1 MHYTRGKGGKAQL
14 FFLNTGGIILT
25 ECTDSVRFRSAFA
38 GEGSRKV
45 PETNL
50 SAKDVYDQA
59 KLLIEAGRMD
69 EGVAKLS
76 FAIQLYRKEQDFDSL
91 IQCQNALLRIYA
103 ERLEFDKINQ
113 IKEEIQD
120 LVLKEG
126 ISLNSKTYYV
136 LGVCAAFKDQVDL
149 ALDYFQKALTSALGK
164 DSKEDMVYAIS
175 GVTLC
180 YVHKGRLEDALS
192 EIYNLRVFF
201 EVLNLPE
208 LKLNTQIINA
218 LILRK
223 LHRYDEA
230 LDILWTAYESLKSPK
245 TKIYMNSVLY
255 NIGATYF
262 DSGNEDLAKVYL
274 QLAKKTVDETNF
286 KRTAQDIDRLL
297 DRMGARD
304 SEYDLIINEESQS
317 IREKTKG
324 SVHFKNQF
332 ILLDLLNLFVK
343 NPGKVYSK
351 EDLVERIWGQ
361 EYNPSVHDNKVYV
374 TIKRLRKLIEPDYDK
389 PHYIFRGKNG
399 YYLNKA
405 AKVLLE
411 K

>member
-1 MHYTRGKGGKAQL
+1 M
-14 FFLNTGGIILT
+14 TGG
-25 ECTDSVRFRSAFA
+25 TDSVRFPAA
-38 GEGSRKV
+38 NIGEGISKV
-45 PETNL
+45 SLDHEKAEEIYQN
-50 SAKDVYDQA
+50 A
-59 KLLIEAGRMD
+59 KLFIEAGRMD
-69 EGVAKLS
+69 EAVQKL
-76 FAIQLYRKEQDFDSL
+76 AIAIPMYRKSKDFDSL
-91 IQCQNALLRIYA
+91 IKCQSALLRIHA
-103 ERLEFDKINQ
+103 ERMEFDKINK

-149 ALDYFQKALTSALGK
+149 ALDYFQKALAAALGN

-223 LHRYDEA
+223 LHRFDEA
-230 LDILWTAYESLKSPK
+230 LDVLWTAYENLKSPK
-245 TKIYMNSVLY
+245 TKVYMNSVIY
-255 NIGATYF
+255 NIGACYF
-262 DSGNEDLAKVYL
+262 DSGNRDMAKVYL
-274 QLAKKTVDETNF
+274 QLARKSIDERNF
-286 KRTAQDIDRLL
+286 KRTTYEIDKLL
-297 DRMGARD
+297 DKLGASD
-304 SEYDLIINEESQS
+304 TEFDLIINEDTQT

-343 NPGKVYSK
+343 NPGTVFSK
-351 EDLVERIWGQ
+351 EDLVERIWQQ